1 MFASTEP
8 AAVRDAALQAA
19 DRIGARLVR
28 DAVRD
33 GRRAA
38 WLGDQME
45 LVNNQWAA
53 ALKPTGPDLC
63 AGAPGIA
70 MFLARLH
77 KFTGERLFRLT
88 ADAAFGHAVSRLESI
103 PAEVRGSLW
112 SGWAGISWALLDAG
126 SALDNAEWTE
136 RGLELAGRVAR
147 LDQFRRRW
155 MSRPAAPAC
164 SRFSCRST
172 ADSASRKHSI
182 VLVATANCC
191 CHRRGKAIAAAPGRR
206 CRGGGLDNRDLTGLS
221 HGASGVA
228 LALFELAAATGEL
241 RFREAAER
249 GFEYEQQYFS
259 SRHNNWPDFR
269 ELMLNT
275 PEAQWNYSLTWCH
288 GARESRWLGCAR
300 GN

>member
-1 MFASTEP
+1 MLNPGSGDSFGTSRCRLIAQGVWNAYQRGLQTESARMEEISLAFGRAGISPERPWRTRDPWISTMFASTEP

-63 AGAPGIA
+63 AGTPGIA

-164 SRFSCRST
+164 
-172 ADSASRKHSI
+172 
-182 VLVATANCC
+182 
-191 CHRRGKAIAAAPGRR
+191 
-206 CRGGGLDNRDLTGLS
+206 
-221 HGASGVA
+221 
-228 LALFELAAATGEL
+228 
-241 RFREAAER
+241 
-249 GFEYEQQYFS
+249 
-259 SRHNNWPDFR
+259 
-269 ELMLNT
+269 
-275 PEAQWNYSLTWCH
+275 
-288 GARESRWLGCAR
+288 
-300 GN
+300 

>member
-8 AAVRDAALQAA
+8 AAVRDAALQA

-63 AGAPGIA
+63 AGTPGIA

-88 ADAAFGHAVSRLESI
+88 ADAAFGHAVSQLESI

-126 SALDNAEWTE
+126 
-136 RGLELAGRVAR
+136 V
-147 LDQFRRRW
+147 
-155 MSRPAAPAC
+155 
-164 SRFSCRST
+164 RST
-172 ADSASRKHSI
+172 MPSGPNADSSSQDVLRGSI
-182 VLVATANCC
+182 N
-191 CHRRGKAIAAAPGRR
+191 
-206 CRGGGLDNRDLTGLS
+206 
-221 HGASGVA
+221 SGVA
-228 LALFELAAATGEL
+228 GCHDRQRRRAAFL
-241 RFREAAER
+241 LQVHRRFGKQEAR
-249 GFEYEQQYFS
+249 
-259 SRHNNWPDFR
+259 
-269 ELMLNT
+269 
-275 PEAQWNYSLTWCH
+275 
-288 GARESRWLGCAR
+288 
-300 GN
+300 